1 MKDSGSC
8 FWLIPKPP
16 NNFSTLFY
24 PQVTSEADVSQAI
37 KLANEKFGPLTVAV
51 NCAGIGIAMRT
62 LSKKGVHPLNQF
74 EKVLKVNFSFS
85 PFLLSKYKDELT
97 VFQGLH
103 QCSFSCFIYDKTTKV
118 RVGSLKLLPSS
129 NLMGMGDE
137 AQERLPGMGG

>member
-24 PQVTSEADVSQAI
+24 PLFFQVTSEADVSQAI

-74 EKVLKVNFSFS
+74 EKVLKVNFCFS
-85 PFLLSKYKDELT
+85 PFLLSKYKDVLYKLSSR
-97 VFQGLH
+97 VYIDAVYLV
-103 QCSFSCFIYDKTTKV
+103 SFMT
-118 RVGSLKLLPSS
+118 R
-129 NLMGMGDE
+129 
-137 AQERLPGMGG
+137 QRRLEWGV

>member
-24 PQVTSEADVSQAI
+24 PQVTSEADVNQAI
-37 KLANEKFGPLTVAV
+37 KLANEKFGPLNVTV

-85 PFLLSKYKDELT
+85 PFLWS
-97 VFQGLH
+97 
-103 QCSFSCFIYDKTTKV
+103 
-118 RVGSLKLLPSS
+118 
-129 NLMGMGDE
+129 
-137 AQERLPGMGG
+137 